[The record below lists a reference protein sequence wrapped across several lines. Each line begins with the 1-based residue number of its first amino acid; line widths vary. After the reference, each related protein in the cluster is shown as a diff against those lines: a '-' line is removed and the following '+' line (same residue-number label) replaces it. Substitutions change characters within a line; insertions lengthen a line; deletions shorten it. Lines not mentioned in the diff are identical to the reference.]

1 MKVDSSL
8 KKGFVYLLLAI
19 VPIVVSV
26 IYGQLM
32 VSNIGHFSDYGG
44 IIFNLGLTGIILI
57 PSLVTIYYIGLV
69 IFGSKSGLIKWN
81 IQQFSYILMF
91 LAILAYM
98 AFITFTSD
106 IRGSCNPGYVET
118 HPVIVTLDERIWAF
132 FSFYLGILTIYNFF
146 CLIRPVKGFK
156 QAIAIFCILF
166 ILFDIVMITYSLITE
181 WDKYVN
187 FEWFDDLYDKP
198 ISKDSLI
205 TSFFPIPN
213 VYGHY
218 LYFGIV
224 SLITLS
230 FVFRKYYLALFSLLL
245 LPFIFYSNCR
255 IALVGSFV
263 LYGCYFIYLWIRSF
277 KYSRILFYILTGVIV
292 LACLIVAFDFY
303 GYNFIKFE
311 MENGSEVSLK
321 KLIFDLWETFL
332 GKRLDIIEMIPVTTN
347 NIIFGFGYGN
357 QFIIP
362 RTYSYCYYFHNAVYE
377 IFMAGGVP
385 YFVFT
390 SILFLVVFIKL
401 IYVAKSKYKYNY
413 LGLFLVLIF
422 TQSIYGLFES
432 HVTSFNDSTGLI
444 LGIFILCIPNIL
456 ADYELN
462 GCKYYYFNSDIQKT
476 CLTLTYKQLSEFN
489 YDNSDYVFQNIISFT
504 RKLVF
509 ELNLN
514 ELSQFVITFD
524 SRRRTF
530 EHTEVKFEEAENTV
544 YVNFK

>member
-8 KKGFVYLLLAI
+8 KKGFIYLLLAI

-32 VSNIGHFSDYGG
+32 VSNIGHFSDYGE
-44 IIFNLGLTGIILI
+44 IVFNLGLTGIIVI
-57 PSLVTIYYIGLV
+57 PVVVTLYYIGLV

-91 LAILAYM
+91 LAILSYM

-106 IRGSCNPGYVET
+106 IRGSCNPGYIANHEVA
-118 HPVIVTLDERIWAF
+118 TLDERLWGF
-132 FSFYLGILTIYNFF
+132 LSFYLGILTLYNIF
-146 CLIRPVKGFK
+146 CLIKPVKGFK
-156 QAIAIFCILF
+156 QVIVLFCLVVLIFDL
-166 ILFDIVMITYSLITE
+166 VMIAYSLVTE
-181 WDKYVN
+181 RDKYVN

-198 ISKDSLI
+198 SLDKVI
-205 TSFFPIPN
+205 KSFFPIAN

-218 LYFGIV
+218 LYFGII

-230 FVFRKYYLALFSLLL
+230 FVFRKYFLALFSLLL

-292 LACLIVAFDFY
+292 LGCLIVAFDFY

-311 MENGSEVSLK
+311 MENGSEISLK

-332 GKRLDIIEMIPVTTN
+332 GKRLGIIDMIPVTTN

-362 RTYSYCYYFHNAVYE
+362 RTYGYCYYFHNAVYE
-377 IFMAGGVP
+377 IFMAGGLP
-385 YFVFT
+385 YFIFT
-390 SILFLVVFIKL
+390 AVLFLIVFVKL
-401 IYVAKSKYKYNY
+401 IKVAKRNHKYNY
-413 LGLFLVLIF
+413 LGLFLVLLV

-432 HVTSFNDSTGLI
+432 HVTIFNDLTGAL
-444 LGIFILCIPNIL
+444 LSVFILCIPNIC
-456 ADYELN
+456 ANYELN
-462 GCKYYYFNSDIQKT
+462 RRKYLYFNSEIQKT
-476 CLTLTYKQLSEFN
+476 CLNLSYEQLYASVVTEDVQ
-489 YDNSDYVFQNIISFT
+489 YQNVISFVQ
-504 RKLVF
+504 KLVY
-509 ELNLN
+509 
-514 ELSQFVITFD
+514 ELSLD
-524 SRRRTF
+524 SSYKFIVTYDQKIKNIGDSD
-530 EHTEVKFEEAENTV
+530 VKLDKEEKV
-544 YVNFK
+544 LYVSFK

>member
-8 KKGFVYLLLAI
+8 KKGFIYLLLAI

-32 VSNIGHFSDYGG
+32 VSNIGHFSDYGE
-44 IIFNLGLTGIILI
+44 IVFNLGLTGIILI

-91 LAILAYM
+91 LVMLAYM
-98 AFITFTSD
+98 AFITFISD
-106 IRGSCNPGYVET
+106 IRGSCNPEYIASHEVA
-118 HPVIVTLDERIWAF
+118 TLDERLWGF
-132 FSFYLGILTIYNFF
+132 LSFYLGILTLYNIF
-146 CLIRPVKGFK
+146 CLIKPVKGFK
-156 QAIAIFCILF
+156 QAIVLFCLVVLIFDL
-166 ILFDIVMITYSLITE
+166 VMIAYSLMTE

-198 ISKDSLI
+198 SLDKVI
-205 TSFFPIPN
+205 KSFFPIAN

-218 LYFGIV
+218 LYFGII

-321 KLIFDLWETFL
+321 KLVFDLWETFL
-332 GKRLDIIEMIPVTTN
+332 GKRLGIIDMIPVTTN

-362 RTYSYCYYFHNAVYE
+362 RTYGYYYYFHNAVYE
-377 IFMAGGVP
+377 IFMAGGLP
-385 YFVFT
+385 YFIFT
-390 SILFLVVFIKL
+390 AILFLIVFVKL
-401 IYVAKSKYKYNY
+401 IKVAKRNHKYNY
-413 LGLFLVLIF
+413 LGLFLVLLV

-432 HVTSFNDSTGLI
+432 HVTIFNDLTGAVLSV
-444 LGIFILCIPNIL
+444 FVLCIPNIC
-456 ADYELN
+456 ANFELN
-462 GCKYYYFNSDIQKT
+462 GHKYLYFNSEIKKT
-476 CLTLTYKQLSEFN
+476 CLNLSYEQLYAILVTEDVQ
-489 YDNSDYVFQNIISFT
+489 YQNIISFVQ
-504 RKLVF
+504 KLVY
-509 ELNLN
+509 
-514 ELSQFVITFD
+514 ELSLDSSYKFIVTYD
-524 SRRRTF
+524 SR
-530 EHTEVKFEEAENTV
+530 VKNVGNTDVKLDKEEKV
-544 YVNFK
+544 LYVSFK

>member
-8 KKGFVYLLLAI
+8 KKGFIYLLLAI

-32 VSNIGHFSDYGG
+32 VSNIGHFSDYGE
-44 IIFNLGLTGIILI
+44 IVFNLGLTGIILI

-69 IFGSKSGLIKWN
+69 IFGSKSGLIRWN

-91 LAILAYM
+91 LAMLAYM

-106 IRGSCNPGYVET
+106 IRGSCNPGYVASHE
-118 HPVIVTLDERIWAF
+118 VATLDERLWGF
-132 FSFYLGILTIYNFF
+132 LSFYLGILTLYNIF
-146 CLIRPVKGFK
+146 CLIKPVKGFK
-156 QAIAIFCILF
+156 QAIVLFCLVVLIFDL
-166 ILFDIVMITYSLITE
+166 VMIAYSLMTE

-198 ISKDSLI
+198 SLDKVI
-205 TSFFPIPN
+205 KSFFPIAN

-218 LYFGIV
+218 LYFGII

-230 FVFRKYYLALFSLLL
+230 FVLRKYYLALFGLLL

-321 KLIFDLWETFL
+321 KLVFDLWETFL
-332 GKRLDIIEMIPVTTN
+332 GKRLGIIDMIPVTTN

-362 RTYSYCYYFHNAVYE
+362 RTYGYYYYFHNAVYE
-377 IFMAGGVP
+377 IFMAGGLP
-385 YFVFT
+385 YFIFT
-390 SILFLVVFIKL
+390 AILFLIVFVKL
-401 IYVAKSKYKYNY
+401 LKVAKRYHKYNY
-413 LGLFLVLIF
+413 LGLFLVLLI

-432 HVTSFNDSTGLI
+432 HVTIFNDLTGAVLSV
-444 LGIFILCIPNIL
+444 FILCIPNIC
-456 ADYELN
+456 ANFELN
-462 GCKYYYFNSDIQKT
+462 GHKYLYFNSEIQKT
-476 CLTLTYKQLSEFN
+476 CLNLSYEQL
-489 YDNSDYVFQNIISFT
+489 YAIVVTDDLLYQNVISFVQ
-504 RKLVF
+504 KLVF
-509 ELNLN
+509 ELSL
-514 ELSQFVITFD
+514 D
-524 SRRRTF
+524 SSYKFIVTYDQR
-530 EHTEVKFEEAENTV
+530 VKNIGGSDVKLDKEEKV
-544 YVNFK
+544 LYVSFK

>member
-8 KKGFVYLLLAI
+8 KKGFIYLLLAI

-32 VSNIGHFSDYGG
+32 VSDIGHFSDYGE
-44 IIFNLGLTGIILI
+44 IVFDLGLTGIILI
-57 PSLVTIYYIGLV
+57 PVVVTIYYIGLV
-69 IFGSKSGLIKWN
+69 IFASKSGLIKWN

-91 LAILAYM
+91 LAMLAYM

-106 IRGSCNPGYVET
+106 IRGSCNPGYVASHE
-118 HPVIVTLDERIWAF
+118 VATLDERLWGF
-132 FSFYLGILTIYNFF
+132 LSFYLGILTLYNIF
-146 CLIRPVKGFK
+146 CLIKPVKGFK
-156 QAIAIFCILF
+156 QAIVLFCLVVLIFNL
-166 ILFDIVMITYSLITE
+166 VMIAYSLVTE

-198 ISKDSLI
+198 SLDKVI
-205 TSFFPIPN
+205 KSFFPIAN

-218 LYFGIV
+218 LYFGII

-277 KYSRILFYILTGVIV
+277 KYSRILFYILTGMIV

-321 KLIFDLWETFL
+321 KLVFALWEDFL
-332 GKRLDIIEMIPVTTN
+332 GRRLGIIDMIPVTTN

-362 RTYSYCYYFHNAVYE
+362 RTYGYYYYFHNAVYE
-377 IFMAGGVP
+377 IFMAGGLP
-385 YFVFT
+385 YFIFT
-390 SILFLVVFIKL
+390 AILFLIVFVKL
-401 IYVAKSKYKYNY
+401 LKVAKRYHKYNY
-413 LGLFLVLIF
+413 LGLFLVLLV

-432 HVTSFNDSTGLI
+432 HVTIFNDLTGAVLSV
-444 LGIFILCIPNIL
+444 FILCIPNIC
-456 ADYELN
+456 ANFELN
-462 GCKYYYFNSDIQKT
+462 GRKYLYFNSEIQKT
-476 CLTLTYKQLSEFN
+476 CLNLSYEQLYAIVVTEDAQ
-489 YDNSDYVFQNIISFT
+489 YQNIISFVQ
-504 RKLVF
+504 KLVF
-509 ELNLN
+509 EFSL
-514 ELSQFVITFD
+514 D
-524 SRRRTF
+524 SSYKFIVTYDPRAKNIGDSD
-530 EHTEVKFEEAENTV
+530 VKLDKEEKAL
-544 YVNFK
+544 YVSFK

>member
-1 MKVDSSL
+1 MKVDSSF
-8 KKGFVYLLLAI
+8 KKGFIYLLLAI

-32 VSNIGHFSDYGG
+32 VSNIGHFSDYGE
-44 IIFNLGLTGIILI
+44 IVFNLGLTGIILI

-69 IFGSKSGLIKWN
+69 IFGSKSGLIKRN

-91 LAILAYM
+91 LAMLAYM

-106 IRGSCNPGYVET
+106 IRGSCNPGYVANHE
-118 HPVIVTLDERIWAF
+118 VATLDERLWGF
-132 FSFYLGILTIYNFF
+132 LSFYLGILTLYNIF
-146 CLIRPVKGFK
+146 CLIKPVKGFK
-156 QAIAIFCILF
+156 QAIILF
-166 ILFDIVMITYSLITE
+166 CLVVLVFDFVMIAYSLMTE

-198 ISKDSLI
+198 SLDKVI
-205 TSFFPIPN
+205 KSFFPIAN

-218 LYFGIV
+218 LYFGII

-321 KLIFDLWETFL
+321 KLVFDLWETFL
-332 GKRLDIIEMIPVTTN
+332 GKRLGIIDMIPVTTN

-362 RTYSYCYYFHNAVYE
+362 RTYGYCYYFHNAVYE
-377 IFMAGGVP
+377 IFMAGGLP
-385 YFVFT
+385 YFIFT
-390 SILFLVVFIKL
+390 AILFLIVFVKL
-401 IYVAKSKYKYNY
+401 IKVAKRNHKYNY
-413 LGLFLVLIF
+413 LGLFLVLLV

-432 HVTSFNDSTGLI
+432 HVTIFNDLTGAVLSV
-444 LGIFILCIPNIL
+444 FILCIPNIC
-456 ADYELN
+456 ANFELN
-462 GCKYYYFNSDIQKT
+462 GRKYLYFNSEIQKT
-476 CLTLTYKQLSEFN
+476 CLNLSYEQLYAIAVTEDMQ
-489 YDNSDYVFQNIISFT
+489 YQNVINFVQ
-504 RKLVF
+504 KLVF
-509 ELNLN
+509 EFSL
-514 ELSQFVITFD
+514 D
-524 SRRRTF
+524 SSYKFIVTYDPR
-530 EHTEVKFEEAENTV
+530 VKNIGDSDVKLDKEEKTL
-544 YVNFK
+544 YVSFK

>member
-8 KKGFVYLLLAI
+8 KKGFIYLLLAI

-32 VSNIGHFSDYGG
+32 VSNIGHFSDYGE
-44 IIFNLGLTGIILI
+44 IVFNLGLTGIIVI
-57 PSLVTIYYIGLV
+57 PVVVTIYYIVLV

-106 IRGSCNPGYVET
+106 IRGSCNPGYVASHE
-118 HPVIVTLDERIWAF
+118 VATLDERLWGFLA
-132 FSFYLGILTIYNFF
+132 FYLGILTLYNIF
-146 CLIRPVKGFK
+146 CLIKPVKGFK
-156 QAIAIFCILF
+156 QAIVLFCLVVLIFDL
-166 ILFDIVMITYSLITE
+166 VMIAYSLVTE

-198 ISKDSLI
+198 SLDKVI
-205 TSFFPIPN
+205 KSFFPIAN

-218 LYFGIV
+218 LYFGII

-292 LACLIVAFDFY
+292 LGCLIVAFDFY

-332 GKRLDIIEMIPVTTN
+332 GKRLGIIDMIPVTTN

-362 RTYSYCYYFHNAVYE
+362 RTYGYYYYFHNAVYE
-377 IFMAGGVP
+377 IFMAGGLP
-385 YFVFT
+385 YFIFT
-390 SILFLVVFIKL
+390 AVLFLIVFVKL
-401 IYVAKSKYKYNY
+401 LKVAKRNHKYNY
-413 LGLFLVLIF
+413 LGLFLVLVV

-432 HVTSFNDSTGLI
+432 HVTIFNDLTGAVLSV
-444 LGIFILCIPNIL
+444 FILCIPNVC
-456 ADYELN
+456 ANFELN
-462 GCKYYYFNSDIQKT
+462 GRKYLYFNSEIQKT
-476 CLTLTYKQLSEFN
+476 CLNLSYEQL
-489 YDNSDYVFQNIISFT
+489 YTIVVTDDLLYQNVISFVQ
-504 RKLVF
+504 KLVF
-509 ELNLN
+509 ELSLDSSYKFIVTYDQKLKNIGDSDIKLDN
-514 ELSQFVITFD
+514 EEKVL
-524 SRRRTF
+524 
-530 EHTEVKFEEAENTV
+530 
-544 YVNFK
+544 YVSFK

>member
-8 KKGFVYLLLAI
+8 KKGFIYLLLAI

-32 VSNIGHFSDYGG
+32 VSNIGHFSDYGE
-44 IIFNLGLTGIILI
+44 IVFNLGLTGIIVI
-57 PSLVTIYYIGLV
+57 PAAVTIYYIGLV

-91 LAILAYM
+91 LAMLAYM

-106 IRGSCNPGYVET
+106 IRGSCNPGYVASHE
-118 HPVIVTLDERIWAF
+118 VATLDERLWGF
-132 FSFYLGILTIYNFF
+132 LSFYLGILNLYNIF
-146 CLIRPVKGFK
+146 CLIKPVKGFK
-156 QAIAIFCILF
+156 QAIVLFCLVVLIFDL
-166 ILFDIVMITYSLITE
+166 VMIAYSLMTE

-198 ISKDSLI
+198 SLDKVI
-205 TSFFPIPN
+205 KSFFPIAN

-218 LYFGIV
+218 LYFGII

-321 KLIFDLWETFL
+321 KLVFDLWETFL
-332 GKRLDIIEMIPVTTN
+332 GKRLGIIDMIPVTTN

-362 RTYSYCYYFHNAVYE
+362 RTYGYYYYFHNAVYE
-377 IFMAGGVP
+377 IFMAGGLP
-385 YFVFT
+385 YFIFT
-390 SILFLVVFIKL
+390 ALLFLIVFVKL
-401 IYVAKSKYKYNY
+401 IKVAKRNHKYNY
-413 LGLFLVLIF
+413 LGLFLVLLV

-432 HVTSFNDSTGLI
+432 HVTIFNDLTGAVLSV
-444 LGIFILCIPNIL
+444 FILCIPNIC
-456 ADYELN
+456 ANFELN
-462 GCKYYYFNSDIQKT
+462 GHKYLYFNSEIQKT
-476 CLTLTYKQLSEFN
+476 CLNLSYEQL
-489 YDNSDYVFQNIISFT
+489 YTIVVTDDLLYQNVISFVQ
-504 RKLVF
+504 KLVY
-509 ELNLN
+509 
-514 ELSQFVITFD
+514 ELSLDSSYKFIVTYDQRVKNIGGSDVILD
-524 SRRRTF
+524 
-530 EHTEVKFEEAENTV
+530 KEEKV
-544 YVNFK
+544 LYVSFK

>member
-8 KKGFVYLLLAI
+8 KKGFIYLLLAI

-32 VSNIGHFSDYGG
+32 VSNIGHFSDYGE
-44 IIFNLGLTGIILI
+44 IVFNLGLTGIILI
-57 PSLVTIYYIGLV
+57 PVVVTIYYIGLV
-69 IFGSKSGLIKWN
+69 IFGSKSGLIKRN
-81 IQQFSYILMF
+81 IQQFSYFLMF
-91 LAILAYM
+91 LAMLSYM

-106 IRGSCNPGYVET
+106 IRGSCNPGYIANHEVA
-118 HPVIVTLDERIWAF
+118 TLDERLWGF
-132 FSFYLGILTIYNFF
+132 LSFYLGILTLYNIF
-146 CLIRPVKGFK
+146 CLIKPVKGFK
-156 QAIAIFCILF
+156 QVIVLFCLVVLIFDL
-166 ILFDIVMITYSLITE
+166 VMIAYSLVTE

-198 ISKDSLI
+198 SLDKVI
-205 TSFFPIPN
+205 KSFFPIAN

-218 LYFGIV
+218 LYFGII

-255 IALVGSFV
+255 IALVGSFI

-321 KLIFDLWETFL
+321 KLVFDLWETFL
-332 GKRLDIIEMIPVTTN
+332 GKRLGIIDMIPVTTN

-362 RTYSYCYYFHNAVYE
+362 RTYGYYYYFHNAVYE
-377 IFMAGGVP
+377 IFMAGGLP
-385 YFVFT
+385 YFIFT
-390 SILFLVVFIKL
+390 AILFLIVFVKL
-401 IYVAKSKYKYNY
+401 IKVAKRYHKYNY
-413 LGLFLVLIF
+413 LGLFLVLLV

-432 HVTSFNDSTGLI
+432 HVTIFNDLTGAVLSV
-444 LGIFILCIPNIL
+444 FILCIPNIC
-456 ADYELN
+456 ANFELN
-462 GCKYYYFNSDIQKT
+462 GHKYLYFNSEIQKT
-476 CLTLTYKQLSEFN
+476 CLNLSYEQLYAIVVTEDLL
-489 YDNSDYVFQNIISFT
+489 YQNVISFVQ
-504 RKLVF
+504 KLVF
-509 ELNLN
+509 ELSL
-514 ELSQFVITFD
+514 D
-524 SRRRTF
+524 SSYKFIVTYDSK
-530 EHTEVKFEEAENTV
+530 VKNVGNTDVKLDKEEKV
-544 YVNFK
+544 LYVSFK

>member
-8 KKGFVYLLLAI
+8 KKGFIYLLLAI

-32 VSNIGHFSDYGG
+32 VSNIGHFSDYGE
-44 IIFNLGLTGIILI
+44 IVFNLGLTGIIVI
-57 PSLVTIYYIGLV
+57 PIVVTIYYIGLV

-91 LAILAYM
+91 LAMLAYM

-118 HPVIVTLDERIWAF
+118 HPDMVTLDERIWAF
-132 FSFYLGILTIYNFF
+132 LSFYLGILTIYNFF

-166 ILFDIVMITYSLITE
+166 ILFDIVMIAYSLITE

-187 FEWFDDLYDKP
+187 FEWLDDLYEKP
-198 ISKDSLI
+198 SSDRIIK
-205 TSFFPIPN
+205 SFFPIPN

-218 LYFGIV
+218 TYFGIV
-224 SLITLS
+224 ALVTLS
-230 FVFRKYYLALFSLLL
+230 FAFRKYYLVIFSFLL
-245 LPFIFYSNCR
+245 LPFVLYSNSR
-255 IALVGSFV
+255 IALVGTFV
-263 LYGCYFIYLWIRSF
+263 LYGAYFVYLRIRSF
-277 KYSRILFYILTGVIV
+277 KYCRIIFYILTG
-292 LACLIVAFDFY
+292 LIILGIIIILIDFNV
-303 GYNFIKFE
+303 YNFIKFE
-311 MENGSEVSLK
+311 MENGTEISLK
-321 KLIFDLWETFL
+321 KVFLDLWDSFVN
-332 GKRLDIIEMIPVTTN
+332 KRLNIIRDTPVTIN
-347 NIIFGFGYGN
+347 NILFGFGYGL

-362 RTYSYCYYFHNAVYE
+362 RTYGFCYYFHNSVYE

-385 YFVFT
+385 YFIFT
-390 SILFLVVFIKL
+390 SIIFLIVFIKL
-401 IYVAKSKYKYNY
+401 IYVAKTKRKYNY

-422 TQSIYGLFES
+422 AQSIYGLFES
-432 HVTSFNDSTGLI
+432 HVASFNDSTGLI
-444 LGIFILCIPNIL
+444 LGVFILCIPNIL

-476 CLTLTYKQLSEFN
+476 CLTLTYKELFESN
-489 YDNSDYVFQNIISFT
+489 YDNSDYLSQNIISFT
-504 RKLVF
+504 RKLVV

-514 ELSQFVITFD
+514 ELSLFIITFD
-524 SRRRTF
+524 SRSRTIG
-530 EHTEVKFEEAENTV
+530 HTEVEFDELDNVV
-544 YVNFK
+544 YVKFK

>member
-8 KKGFVYLLLAI
+8 KKGFIYLLLAI

-32 VSNIGHFSDYGG
+32 VSNIGHFSDYGE
-44 IIFNLGLTGIILI
+44 IVFNLGLTGIILI
-57 PSLVTIYYIGLV
+57 PVVVTIYYIGLV

-81 IQQFSYILMF
+81 IQQFSYILML
-91 LAILAYM
+91 LAMLAYM

-106 IRGSCNPGYVET
+106 IRDSCNPGYVANHE
-118 HPVIVTLDERIWAF
+118 VATLDERLWGF
-132 FSFYLGILTIYNFF
+132 LSFYLGILTLYNIF
-146 CLIRPVKGFK
+146 CLIKPVKGFK
-156 QAIAIFCILF
+156 QAIILF
-166 ILFDIVMITYSLITE
+166 CLVVLIFDLVMIAYSLMTE

-198 ISKDSLI
+198 SLDKVI
-205 TSFFPIPN
+205 KSFFPIAN

-218 LYFGIV
+218 LYFGII

-321 KLIFDLWETFL
+321 KLVSDLWEAFL
-332 GKRLDIIEMIPVTTN
+332 GKRLVIIDMIPVTTN

-362 RTYSYCYYFHNAVYE
+362 RTYGYYYYFHNAVYE
-377 IFMAGGVP
+377 IFMAGGLP
-385 YFVFT
+385 YFIFT
-390 SILFLVVFIKL
+390 AILFLIVFVKL
-401 IYVAKSKYKYNY
+401 LKVAKRNRKYNY
-413 LGLFLVLIF
+413 LGLFLVLLV

-432 HVTSFNDSTGLI
+432 HVTIFNDLTGAVLSV
-444 LGIFILCIPNIL
+444 FILCIPNIC
-456 ADYELN
+456 ANFELN
-462 GCKYYYFNSDIQKT
+462 GRKYLYFNSEIQKT
-476 CLTLTYKQLSEFN
+476 CLNLSYEQLYAIVVTEDAQ
-489 YDNSDYVFQNIISFT
+489 YQNVISFV

-509 ELNLN
+509 ELAL
-514 ELSQFVITFD
+514 D
-524 SRRRTF
+524 SSYKFIVTYDPR
-530 EHTEVKFEEAENTV
+530 VKNIGDSDVKLDKEEKV
-544 YVNFK
+544 LYVSFK

>member
-8 KKGFVYLLLAI
+8 KKGFIYLLLAI

-32 VSNIGHFSDYGG
+32 VSNIGHFSDYGE
-44 IIFNLGLTGIILI
+44 IVFNLGLTGIILI

-91 LAILAYM
+91 LVMLAYM

-106 IRGSCNPGYVET
+106 IRGSCNPGYVANHE
-118 HPVIVTLDERIWAF
+118 VATLDERLWGF
-132 FSFYLGILTIYNFF
+132 LSFYLGILTLYNIF
-146 CLIRPVKGFK
+146 CLIKPVKGFK
-156 QAIAIFCILF
+156 QAIVLFCLVVLIFDL
-166 ILFDIVMITYSLITE
+166 VMIAYSLMTE

-198 ISKDSLI
+198 SLDKVI
-205 TSFFPIPN
+205 KSFFPIAN

-218 LYFGIV
+218 LYFGII

-263 LYGCYFIYLWIRSF
+263 LYGCYFIYLWVRSF

-321 KLIFDLWETFL
+321 KLVFDLWGTFL
-332 GKRLDIIEMIPVTTN
+332 GKRLGIIDMIPVTTN

-362 RTYSYCYYFHNAVYE
+362 RTYGYYYYFHNAVYE
-377 IFMAGGVP
+377 IFMAGGLP
-385 YFVFT
+385 YFIFT
-390 SILFLVVFIKL
+390 ALLFLIVFVKL
-401 IYVAKSKYKYNY
+401 IKVAKRNHKYNY
-413 LGLFLVLIF
+413 LGLFLVLVV
-422 TQSIYGLFES
+422 TQSVYGLFES
-432 HVTSFNDSTGLI
+432 HVTIFNDLTGAVLSV
-444 LGIFILCIPNIL
+444 FVLCIPNIC
-456 ADYELN
+456 ANYELN
-462 GCKYYYFNSDIQKT
+462 GRKYLYFNSEIQKT
-476 CLTLTYKQLSEFN
+476 CLNLSYEQLYAIAVTEDVQ
-489 YDNSDYVFQNIISFT
+489 YQNVISFVQ
-504 RKLVF
+504 KLVY
-509 ELNLN
+509 
-514 ELSQFVITFD
+514 ELSLDSSYKFIVTYDQRVKNIGGSDVILD
-524 SRRRTF
+524 
-530 EHTEVKFEEAENTV
+530 KEEKV
-544 YVNFK
+544 LYVSFK